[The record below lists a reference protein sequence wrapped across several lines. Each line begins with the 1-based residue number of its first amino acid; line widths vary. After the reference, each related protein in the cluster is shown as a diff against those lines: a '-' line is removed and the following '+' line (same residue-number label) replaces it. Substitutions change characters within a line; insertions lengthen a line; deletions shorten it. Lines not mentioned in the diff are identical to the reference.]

1 MTTGPGSGTT
11 LFVNARVLT
20 MDATCPVAEAFAIRG
35 SRIVEVGT
43 RQAVDVHRAGATVVD
58 LGGRAVTPGFV
69 DPHNHFAVGALECF
83 WADCRDTT
91 SIDEI
96 QRRLATAAAK
106 TPAGEW
112 VRGLGYDHN
121 LLPGRRHPTRGE
133 LDAAVPDR
141 PVLLLHYSHHQAV
154 ANTRALGD
162 AGITRAT
169 PDPRGGEIGRDKAGE
184 PTGLLF
190 ERAMS
195 TAEARSREGAESRF
209 VDVAAAA
216 SREFARHG
224 ITTLQDAAV
233 TPAMAARYAAARR
246 AGALAVQVDEMMVGS
261 AGWFERP
268 DDAAPGRTLKLFVDG
283 GYRCAIRLPR
293 DGRTSGF
300 LFYERDELAAILVAA
315 WRAGRRVTCHAIGN
329 LGIERAIDA
338 IGDALLR
345 VPAGREL
352 VRIDHAMFLT
362 DDLIARIRDLGLWVV
377 EQPSFLYDVGGVTPA
392 PEIRLRPFRT
402 LRDRGV
408 RQAFSSDFPCGA
420 LAPLVGVYA
429 AVTRKTKRGDTVEA
443 DEAIS
448 VDAALEAYT
457 LGAAIA
463 AGLDRDCGSLV
474 PGKRADFL
482 VLSDDPRTIAPERLL
497 TVDILETWIAG
508 ARVPRCP

>member
-1 MTTGPGSGTT
+1 M
-11 LFVNARVLT
+11 
-20 MDATCPVAEAFAIRG
+20 
-35 SRIVEVGT
+35 
-43 RQAVDVHRAGATVVD
+43 
-58 LGGRAVTPGFV
+58 
-69 DPHNHFAVGALECF
+69 
-83 WADCRDTT
+83 
-91 SIDEI
+91 
-96 QRRLATAAAK
+96 
-106 TPAGEW
+106 
-112 VRGLGYDHN
+112 
-121 LLPGRRHPTRGE
+121 
-133 LDAAVPDR
+133 PDR

-154 ANTRALGD
+154 ANSRALAE

-169 PDPRGGEIGRDKAGE
+169 PDPRGGEIARDKSGE

-195 TAEARSREGAESRF
+195 RAEARSREGWETRF
-209 VDVAAAA
+209 VEAARAA

-233 TPAMAARYAAARR
+233 TPAMAARYAEARA
-246 AGALAVQVDEMMVGS
+246 AGALAIHVDEMMVGS

-268 DDAAPGRTLKLFVDG
+268 DDAAPGRTLKIFVDG

-300 LFYERDELAAILVAA
+300 LFYEADELAALLAGA

-329 LGIERAIDA
+329 LGIERALDA
-338 IGDALLR
+338 ITQALVR
-345 VPAGREL
+345 VPDGRDL

-377 EQPSFLYDVGGVTPA
+377 EQPSFLYDVGGSSPA

-402 LRDRGV
+402 LSARGV

-420 LAPLVGVYA
+420 LAPFVGVYA
-429 AVTRKTKRGDTVEA
+429 AVTRRTKRGDSIDA
-443 DEAIS
+443 DEALS

-457 LGAAIA
+457 LGAASA
-463 AGLDRDCGSLV
+463 AGLDRECGSLV

-482 VLSDDPRTIAPERLL
+482 VLSEDPRAVAPERLL
-497 TVDILETWIAG
+497 SLEVLETWVSG
-508 ARVPRCP
+508 ARVTARP